1 MSYLFFLSYAREDN
15 KLDGLVR
22 KFYEDLCKDVAGKIA
37 ASPYDVGFF
46 DGAEIEPGAIWDQ
59 KLASALQQS
68 SVFIAIY
75 SPYYFQKKFCGK
87 EWAVFRSR
95 VEAYAKSLP
104 QGADF
109 PGLMFPVLWQK
120 EDYVLPRIPAPLGKV
135 QYKYDAYGRAYAEQ
149 GLRTMLRNKKFK
161 QQYDDFI
168 SVLADD
174 LIEAAQAHK
183 MPALPDL
190 PPLEQVAETFPAP
203 AAATA
208 LIHAQGAQGPQG
220 AQGAQGAQ
228 GQPEVAGANP
238 RYVKFIFLAGR
249 RQELRPLR
257 ASLDPYG
264 ESGGEWRPWL
274 PDPRDEVDLL
284 VQDVIQRERLISD
297 GAIPLDNELEKRL
310 KEAENANKIVV
321 IVVDLWTL
329 RLEDYRKH
337 MRDVVDPKQFV
348 NCVIVVPWNPQDAEA
363 VNERQTLETLL
374 QATFV
379 NRTANDSP
387 DLLTQIDSATKM
399 KDRLAATLQVTRSKI
414 IKRAE
419 VLRKATGAEAVA
431 LANIEGPGS

>member
-1 MSYLFFLSYAREDN
+1 
-15 KLDGLVR
+15 
-22 KFYEDLCKDVAGKIA
+22 
-37 ASPYDVGFF
+37 
-46 DGAEIEPGAIWDQ
+46 
-59 KLASALQQS
+59 
-68 SVFIAIY
+68 
-75 SPYYFQKKFCGK
+75 
-87 EWAVFRSR
+87 
-95 VEAYAKSLP
+95 
-104 QGADF
+104 
-109 PGLMFPVLWQK
+109 
-120 EDYVLPRIPAPLGKV
+120 
-135 QYKYDAYGRAYAEQ
+135 
-149 GLRTMLRNKKFK
+149 MLRNKKFK

-168 SVLADD
+168 SVLSDD
-174 LIEAAQAHK
+174 LIDAAQAHK
-183 MPALPDL
+183 LPALPNL
-190 PPLEQVAETFPAP
+190 QPLDQVAETFPAQAGDLAP
-203 AAATA
+203 V
-208 LIHAQGAQGPQG
+208 H

-228 GQPEVAGANP
+228 GQPQVAGANP

-249 RQELRPLR
+249 RQELQPFR

-284 VQDVIQRERLISD
+284 VQDVIQCERLISD

-310 KEAENANKIVV
+310 KEAENGNKIVV

-363 VNERQTLETLL
+363 ANQRQTLEMLL

-399 KDRLAATLQVTRSKI
+399 KDRLAAMLQVTRSKI

>member
-15 KLDGLVR
+15 KSDGLVK
-22 KFYEDLCKDVAGKIA
+22 KFYEDLCKDIAGKIA
-37 ASPYDVGFF
+37 ASPNDVGFF

-68 SVFIAIY
+68 SVFLAIY

-87 EWAVFRSR
+87 EWAVFSSR

-104 QGADF
+104 QGSEF
-109 PGLMFPVLWQK
+109 PGLMFPVLWQS
-120 EDYVLPRIPAPLGKV
+120 ESYVLPRIPAELSKV
-135 QYKYDAYGRAYAEQ
+135 QYKYDAYGKAYAEQ
-149 GLRTMLRNKKFK
+149 GLRTMLRNKKFR

-168 SVLADD
+168 PVLADD
-174 LIEAAQAHK
+174 VIKAAQKHK
-183 MPALPDL
+183 PPALANL
-190 PPLEQVAETFPAP
+190 PPLEQVVETFPAQ
-203 AAATA
+203 AAAPPPVA
-208 LIHAQGAQGPQG
+208 PPQI
-220 AQGAQGAQ
+220 
-228 GQPEVAGANP
+228 AGANP

-249 RQELRPLR
+249 RQELQPFR

-297 GAIPLDNELEKRL
+297 GAIPLDGELEKRL
-310 KEAENANKIVV
+310 EEAENGNKIVV

-329 RLEDYRKH
+329 RLANYRKL
-337 MRDVVDPKQFV
+337 MRDVVDPKQLV

-363 VNERQTLETLL
+363 VNQRQTLEDLL

-379 NRTANDSP
+379 KHTANGSP

-399 KDRLAATLQVTRSKI
+399 KDQLADALQTTRSKI

-419 VLRKATGAEAVA
+419 VLRKATGAEAIA
-431 LANIEGPGS
+431 LSKITGPGGD

>member
-22 KFYEDLCKDVAGKIA
+22 KFYEDLCKDIAGKIA
-37 ASPYDVGFF
+37 ASPDEVGFF
-46 DGAEIEPGAIWDQ
+46 DGEDIEHGAIWDQ

-68 SVFIAIY
+68 RVFIAVY

-87 EWAVFRSR
+87 EWAVFNSR
-95 VEAYAKSLP
+95 VNAYAKSLP

-120 EDYVLPRIPAPLGKV
+120 EDYVLPRIPAALGKV
-135 QYKYDAYGRAYAEQ
+135 QYKYDAYGKAYAEQ

-183 MPALPDL
+183 LPALPNL
-190 PPLEQVAETFPAP
+190 PPLDQVAETFPAQ
-203 AAATA
+203 AAAPA
-208 LIHAQGAQGPQG
+208 PIHP
-220 AQGAQGAQ
+220 Q
-228 GQPEVAGANP
+228 GQPQVPGANP

-249 RQELRPLR
+249 RQELQPFR

-274 PDPRDEVDLL
+274 PDPKDEVDLL

-297 GAIPLDNELEKRL
+297 GAIPLDNEFEKRL
-310 KEAENANKIVV
+310 KEAEENNKIVV
-321 IVVDLWTL
+321 ILVDLWTL

-363 VNERQTLETLL
+363 VNQRQTLEMLL

-399 KDRLAATLQVTRSKI
+399 KDRLAAMLQVTRSKI

-431 LANIEGPGS
+431 LANIEGPGRN

>member
-22 KFYEDLCKDVAGKIA
+22 KFYEDLCKDIAGKMA
-37 ASPYDVGFF
+37 ASPNEVGFF
-46 DGAEIEPGAIWDQ
+46 DGAEIEPGTNWDQ
-59 KLASALQQS
+59 KLVSALQQS
-68 SVFIAIY
+68 RVFIAIY
-75 SPYYFQKKFCGK
+75 SPFYFQKKFCGK

-120 EDYVLPRIPAPLGKV
+120 EDYVLPRIPAALGKI
-135 QYKYDAYGRAYAEQ
+135 QYKYDAYGKAYAEQ

-174 LIEAAQAHK
+174 LIEAAQEHK
-183 MPALPDL
+183 LPALPNM
-190 PPLEQVAETFPAP
+190 PPLDQVAETFPTQAAAP
-203 AAATA
+203 AP
-208 LIHAQGAQGPQG
+208 IQQPQ
-220 AQGAQGAQ
+220 
-228 GQPEVAGANP
+228 VAGANP

-249 RQELRPLR
+249 KDELQPVRT
-257 ASLDPYG
+257 SLAPYG

-284 VQDVIQRERLISD
+284 VQEVIQRERLISD
-297 GAIPLDNELEKRL
+297 GAIPLDNELEKQL
-310 KEAENANKIVV
+310 KEAEEDNKIVV
-321 IVVDLWTL
+321 ILVDLWTL
-329 RLEDYRKH
+329 KLEDYRKH

-363 VNERQTLETLL
+363 VNQRQTLETLL

-399 KDRLAATLQVTRSKI
+399 KDRLAAMLQVTRSKI

-419 VLRKATGAEAVA
+419 VLRKAIGAEAVA
-431 LANIEGPGS
+431 LANIEGPGGN

>member
-22 KFYEDLCKDVAGKIA
+22 KFYEDLCKDIAGKIA
-37 ASPYDVGFF
+37 ASPYEVGFF
-46 DGAEIEPGAIWDQ
+46 DGEEIEPGAIWDQ
-59 KLASALQQS
+59 KLAAALQQS
-68 SVFIAIY
+68 RVFIAVY

-87 EWAVFRSR
+87 EWAVFNSR
-95 VEAYAKSLP
+95 VNAYAKSLP
-104 QGADF
+104 QGAEF

-120 EDYVLPRIPAPLGKV
+120 EDYVLPRIPAALGKV
-135 QYKYDAYGRAYAEQ
+135 QYKYDAYGKAYAEQ

-183 MPALPDL
+183 LPALPNL
-190 PPLEQVAETFPAP
+190 PPLDQVAETFPAQAADP
-203 AAATA
+203 APV
-208 LIHAQGAQGPQG
+208 HAE
-220 AQGAQGAQ
+220 GAQGAQ
-228 GQPEVAGANP
+228 GQQQVAGANP

-249 RQELRPLR
+249 RQELQPFR

-310 KEAENANKIVV
+310 KEAENGNKIVV

-363 VNERQTLETLL
+363 MNQRQTLEMLL

-399 KDRLAATLQVTRSKI
+399 KDRLAAMLQVTRSKI
-414 IKRAE
+414 IKRAD

>member
-15 KLDGLVR
+15 ELDGLVK
-22 KFYEDLCKDVAGKIA
+22 KFYEDLCEDIAGKIA
-37 ASPYDVGFF
+37 ASPKEVGFF
-46 DGAEIEPGAIWDQ
+46 DGAEIEPGSVWDED
-59 KLASALQQS
+59 LASALQQS

-95 VEAYAKSLP
+95 VDAYAKCLP
-104 QGADF
+104 KAAEF
-109 PGLMFPVLWQK
+109 PRLMFPVLWQK
-120 EDYVLPRIPAPLGKV
+120 EDYVLPRIPAALGKI
-135 QYKYDAYGRAYAEQ
+135 QYKYDAYGKAYAEQ
-149 GLRTMLRNKKFK
+149 GLRVMLRNKKFK
-161 QQYDDFI
+161 QQYEDFI
-168 SVLADD
+168 PVLADN
-174 LIEAAQAHK
+174 LIEAAQRHK
-183 MPALPDL
+183 LPALPNL
-190 PPLEQVAETFPAP
+190 PTLDQVAETFPGLGAAP
-203 AAATA
+203 ASV
-208 LIHAQGAQGPQG
+208 QQPQL
-220 AQGAQGAQ
+220 
-228 GQPEVAGANP
+228 AGANP

-249 RQELRPLR
+249 RQELQPFR

-310 KEAENANKIVV
+310 KEAEESNKIVV
-321 IVVDLWTL
+321 ILVDLWTL

-363 VNERQTLETLL
+363 VKQRQTLEMLL

-399 KDRLAATLQVTRSKI
+399 KDRLAAMLQVTRSKI

-419 VLRKATGAEAVA
+419 VLRKATGAETVA
-431 LANIEGPGS
+431 LANIEGPGGN

>member
-22 KFYEDLCKDVAGKIA
+22 KFYEDLCKDIAGKIA
-37 ASPYDVGFF
+37 ASPDEVGFF
-46 DGAEIEPGAIWDQ
+46 DGEEIEPGAIWDQ

-68 SVFIAIY
+68 HVFIAIY

-87 EWAVFRSR
+87 EWAVFNSR
-95 VEAYAKSLP
+95 VNAYAKSLP
-104 QGADF
+104 QGAEF

-120 EDYVLPRIPAPLGKV
+120 EDYVLPRIPSALGKV
-135 QYKYDAYGRAYAEQ
+135 QYKYDAYGKAYAEQ

-183 MPALPDL
+183 LPALPNL
-190 PPLEQVAETFPAP
+190 PPMDQVTETFPSQ
-203 AAATA
+203 AADPPPV
-208 LIHAQGAQGPQG
+208 HAQGAL
-220 AQGAQGAQ
+220 GAQ
-228 GQPEVAGANP
+228 GQPQVAGANP

-249 RQELRPLR
+249 RQELQPFR

-297 GAIPLDNELEKRL
+297 GAIPVDNELEKRL
-310 KEAENANKIVV
+310 KEAENGNKIVV

-363 VNERQTLETLL
+363 VNQRQTLEMLL

-399 KDRLAATLQVTRSKI
+399 KDRLAAMLQVTRSKI

>member
-15 KLDGLVR
+15 KSDGLVK
-22 KFYEDLCKDVAGKIA
+22 KFYEDLCKDIAGKVA
-37 ASPYDVGFF
+37 ASPDEVGFF
-46 DGAEIEPGAIWDQ
+46 DGAEIEPGALWDQ

-68 SVFIAIY
+68 GVFIAVY

-104 QGADF
+104 QAAEF

-120 EDYVLPRIPAPLGKV
+120 EDYVLPRIPAALCKI
-135 QYKYDAYGRAYAEQ
+135 QYKYDAYGKAYAEQ

-168 SVLADD
+168 PVLAD
-174 LIEAAQAHK
+174 LVIEASQKHK
-183 MPALPDL
+183 PPALPNL
-190 PPLEQVAETFPAP
+190 PALDQVLEAFPAQT
-203 AAATA
+203 AATA
-208 LIHAQGAQGPQG
+208 PIKQPQ
-220 AQGAQGAQ
+220 
-228 GQPEVAGANP
+228 VAGANP

-249 RQELRPLR
+249 RQELQPFR

-297 GAIPLDNELEKRL
+297 GVIPLDDELEERL
-310 KEAENANKIVV
+310 EEAENCNKIVI

-329 RLEDYRKH
+329 RLANYRKRMH
-337 MRDVVDPKQFV
+337 EVVDPKQLV
-348 NCVIVVPWNPQDAEA
+348 NCVIVVPWNPQDAEGM
-363 VNERQTLETLL
+363 NQRQTLEALL

-379 NRTANDSP
+379 QRTTNDSP

-419 VLRKATGAEAVA
+419 VLRKATGAESIA
-431 LANIEGPGS
+431 LSNVEGPGS